1 MKFGVLFLPSIGP
14 TGTPNTGKAYN
25 EMVQDLREYAV
36 RIEEL
41 GFDAMFLTEHHFE
54 VEGYEVNPNAL
65 LWAVDLAARTER
77 LKFGSLGMQVASWNP
92 VRLAEDIA
100 LVDQLTQGRF
110 IAGLA
115 RGYQK
120 RENQV
125 LGTSWKADIATSD
138 KSASD
143 QRNWRYFE
151 EALEVMR
158 KAWSNDLFSHDGEF
172 FQYPPKGIEWT
183 HPATTQGVKD
193 GQLTEI
199 GIAPRPYTQPH
210 PPLWQVISFSEATV
224 RLAAR
229 NGETPLLMMQQIEPA
244 RKMFEAYLDES
255 RKIGREVA
263 YGDHTALV
271 RDTYLADTTEQARE
285 DFAAYAGDIWLN
297 WLAPYGFIEAMKKP
311 DEDSIPYTMDTVMD
325 RLSVVGDPA
334 YVTGRIKEFRDELNL
349 PYYILFA
356 YNSMPKEKVMRSLE
370 LFSEQVMPNFQ
381 D

>member
-14 TGTPNTGKAYN
+14 SGTPNTGKAYN
-25 EMVQDLREYAV
+25 DMVQDLREYAV
-36 RIEEL
+36 LIEDL

-65 LWAVDLAARTER
+65 LWAVDLAARTKR

-125 LGTSWKADIATSD
+125 LGSSWKADIATSD

-151 EALEVMR
+151 EALDVMR
-158 KAWSNDLFSHDGEF
+158 KAWSNDLWSHDGEF

-199 GIAPRPYTQPH
+199 GISPRPFTQPH

-244 RKMFEAYLDES
+244 RKMFEAYVDES
-255 RKIGREVA
+255 EKMGRDVA
-263 YGDHTALV
+263 FGDNTALV
-271 RDTYLADTTEQARE
+271 RDTYLADSTEQARE
-285 DFAAYAGDIWLN
+285 DFAEYAGDIWLN
-297 WLAPYGFIEAMKKP
+297 WLAPYGFIEAMKKK
-311 DEDSIPYTMDTVMD
+311 DEDSIPYNMDTVMD

-356 YNSMPKEKVMRSLE
+356 YNSMPKEKVMHSLK